1 MSCTQ
6 TLNGIAKD
14 CSPNLGGVRRVY
26 ISNWEDVS
34 FAADATTGVVTV
46 SVSGEGGVL
55 QKYEFP
61 RGLASMTS
69 TATIEATSGAK
80 YYTTEV
86 ALQFNK
92 MEATKRLE
100 MTALAMADLAVIVED
115 ENGKLWLPD
124 TSHPMSISAGDGT
137 TGTAVGDANKYG
149 ITLQVVSA
157 GLPYEVAEL
166 PENAIA

>member
-14 CSPNLGGVRRVY
+14 CAPNLGGVKRVY
-26 ISNWEDVS
+26 IGN
-34 FAADATTGVVTV
+34 FADASVEVASGTGVATIT
-46 SVSGEGGVL
+46 GAQL
-55 QKYEFP
+55 KRFEFP

-69 TATIEATSGAK
+69 TATIDNTTGVK

-86 ALQFNK
+86 ALQFNR

-100 MTALAMADLAVIVED
+100 VQALLSVDAIVVVED

-124 TSHPMSISAGDGT
+124 NENPMNASASDGT

-149 ITLQVVSA
+149 ITLQVMA
-157 GLPYEVAEL
+157 KALPYEVASIEGL
-166 PENAIA
+166 VD